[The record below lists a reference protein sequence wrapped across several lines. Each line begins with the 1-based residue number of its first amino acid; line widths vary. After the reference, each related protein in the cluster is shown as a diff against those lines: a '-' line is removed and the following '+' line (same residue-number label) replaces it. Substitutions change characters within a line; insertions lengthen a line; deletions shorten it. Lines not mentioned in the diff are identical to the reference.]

1 MIQYAQRFSE
11 EESLEALNPKIRK
24 WFKEHFKE
32 LTPPQHYS
40 FKLIRLGKNVLI
52 TAPTGSGKTFSAFM
66 AILSELMDLAES
78 GRLEE
83 KVYCIY
89 CPPLRAL
96 NNDIYRNLSKPLEEI
111 YSEFNADKKITI
123 GIRTGD
129 TEQKERQMQ
138 LKHPPNIL
146 VTTPESLAIL
156 LNASKFSES
165 LKELKY
171 IVIDELH
178 ELANNKRG
186 VQLFAL
192 YRKTCRTLW
201 A

>member
-32 LTPPQHYS
+32 LTPPQYYS
-40 FKLIRLGKNVLI
+40 FKLIRLGKNILI

-66 AILSELMDLAES
+66 AILSELMDLADN

-89 CPPLRAL
+89 VSPLRAL

-111 YSEFNADKKITI
+111 YSEFNAEKKITI

-129 TEQKERQMQ
+129 TEQRERQRQ

-165 LKELKY
+165 LKGLKY
-171 IVIDELH
+171 IVIDEIH

-186 VQLFAL
+186 VHLAL
-192 YRKTCRTLW
+192 SVERLVEL
-201 A
+201 

>member
-32 LTPPQHYS
+32 LTPPQYYS

-78 GRLEE
+78 GKLEE

-89 CPPLRAL
+89 VSPLRAL

-111 YSEFNADKKITI
+111 YSEFNADRKITI

-165 LKELKY
+165 LKDLKY

-178 ELANNKRG
+178 ELC
-186 VQLFAL
+186 LL
-192 YRKTCRTLW
+192 YTSPSPRDS
-201 A
+201 